1 MKERFWYTL
10 FDVEWGH
17 FGILAGDRG
26 VYGTALP
33 FGGCKTTQK
42 DRLVGI
48 VGAKYD
54 RWLMKPLQERVRAYF
69 AGVCVEFSDVGVC
82 LDGVS
87 DFGVG
92 VLTSCRKV
100 GYGEQ
105 ASYGQLAKA
114 AGSKGA
120 ARAVGGVMGQNALP
134 LIIPCHR
141 IVRSDG
147 SIGGFMQG
155 LAGGIELKR
164 RMLALENAAIRD

>member
-1 MKERFWYTL
+1 MKERLWYTV
-10 FDVEWGH
+10 FDVECGY

-33 FGGCKTTQK
+33 LRVSKAAQK

-48 VGAKYD
+48 MGAKYD

-82 LDGVS
+82 FDGVS

-92 VLTSCRKV
+92 VLTACRKV
-100 GYGEQ
+100 GYGER

-120 ARAVGGVMGQNALP
+120 ARAVGRVMGQNALP

-155 LAGGIELKR
+155 ADGGVELKH
-164 RMLALENAAIRD
+164 RMLELES